1 MTGFFI
7 TATGTD
13 AGKTVLTA
21 GLVHQLIKQGQAV
34 QALKPVVSG
43 VDAQNWQRSDPA
55 QLLGAMGLEVSE
67 KAMDAISPWRFE
79 RPVSPHLAG
88 VVDMPAMLA
97 FCRDAL
103 ARDGVTLIEGAGG
116 VLAPITRQHTML
128 DMIRELKIPAV
139 IVGGNYVGGISHML
153 SALHVLRHAN
163 VQVQAV
169 VINESPGSA
178 TTLAETVE
186 AIADHSPLAA
196 PVFTLPRI
204 SNTTTPWKE
213 LPPITKVLSL

>member
-13 AGKTVLTA
+13 AGKTLLTA
-21 GLVHQLIKQGQAV
+21 GLVYQLVRQGQAV
-34 QALKPVVSG
+34 QAIKPVVSG

-55 QLLGAMGLEVSE
+55 QLLAAMGLVASQE
-67 KAMDAISPWRFE
+67 ATDALSPWRFE
-79 RPVSPHLAG
+79 RPVFPHLAA
-88 VVDMPAMLA
+88 VVDMPAMLT

-103 ARDGVTLIEGAGG
+103 AKDGVTLIEGAGG

-128 DMIRELKIPAV
+128 DVMRELKIPAV
-139 IVGGNYVGGISHML
+139 IVGGSYVGGISHML
-153 SALHVLRHAN
+153 SALHVLSHAN
-163 VQVQAV
+163 VPVQAV

-178 TTLAETVE
+178 TTVAETVE
-186 AIADHSPLAA
+186 AITDHSPLAA